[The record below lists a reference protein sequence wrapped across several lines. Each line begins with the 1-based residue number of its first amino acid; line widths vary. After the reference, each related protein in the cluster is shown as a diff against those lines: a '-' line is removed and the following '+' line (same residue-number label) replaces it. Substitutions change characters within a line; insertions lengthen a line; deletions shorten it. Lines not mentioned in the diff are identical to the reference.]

1 MVWIDGEEWYQT
13 EIDKV
18 TTTRKIMAGNRPI
31 EIKHA
36 KKKTI
41 KVLIWDNGGK
51 TLVRSIP
58 PKKDDPEGAWKDE
71 KINFKFRED
80 AQAMIEVLQEW
91 LKADIASEEAR
102 GIGGVDF

>member
-1 MVWIDGEEWYQT
+1 
-13 EIDKV
+13 
-18 TTTRKIMAGNRPI
+18 MANRPI

-51 TLVRSIP
+51 NLVRSIP

-71 KINFKFRED
+71 KINFRFRED
-80 AQAMIEVLQEW
+80 AEAMIEVLQEW
-91 LKADIASEEAR
+91 LAVDAAR
-102 GIGGVDF
+102 ETGGEIDF